1 MTTMVS
7 VPALASAGWANAFGN
22 EVGKGL
28 RELAGGWRAVVIEM
42 ITFPLFYLLIVMFM
56 GRGHL
61 LEELLV
67 PVLIGLVG
75 LAFIHE
81 QINRMFWSYLGD
93 LQSGVLEQTYLTPLP
108 SAALILGR
116 QAAAVIGALPVV
128 ATLLVTGFIA
138 VTAKGGTFPFEL
150 GALIP
155 AAAIVVGTCA
165 LALVLCGL
173 TLVFK
178 RIESIT
184 QASIAVYAII
194 GGTLVPLSALPDW
207 IASASRALIPVAPGV
222 EAVRAMLLDGAPLTE
237 LDAGWGLGWILLQ
250 PVLLTGLGIFL
261 FTRLERVAK
270 SRGTLGRY

>member
-7 VPALASAGWANAFGN
+7 VPTLSSTTWTNAVAN

-28 RELAGGWRAVVIEM
+28 RELAGSWRTIAIEM

-56 GRGHL
+56 GRGRL

-81 QINRMFWSYLGD
+81 QVNRMFWSYLGD
-93 LQSGVLEQTYLTPLP
+93 LQSGVLEQTYLTPFP

-116 QAAAVIGALPVV
+116 QITAVIGALPVV
-128 ATLLVTGFIA
+128 AALLATGFIA
-138 VTAKGGTFPFEL
+138 VTAQGGTFPFEPRVL
-150 GALIP
+150 VP
-155 AAAIVVGTCA
+155 AAAIVVGTCG

-207 IASASRALIPVAPGV
+207 VAAASRALIPIAPGI
-222 EAVRAMLLDGAPLTE
+222 EAARAILLDGSTLTG
-237 LDAGWGLGWILLQ
+237 LGAGWGIGWVLLQ
-250 PVLLTGLGIFL
+250 PILLTGLSIIL
-261 FTRLERVAK
+261 FAQLERIAK
-270 SRGTLGRY
+270 TRGTLGRY